1 MNDINVRKSA
11 DSQTILDEI
20 SRRLFHLPPEL
31 QKVASHI
38 LENPNEVGVDSARGL
53 ARAAGVK
60 PNSVVRFARELGFD
74 GHDHLRRVFQDEI
87 RQGPTVFHDR
97 ARWLQERTEESGTEG
112 LFADMASS
120 AIVNVENSFAGTSAT
135 AMQAAACAICSAR
148 STYILG
154 VGINHT
160 IASNFAYLADMAVGN
175 VIAVPRGG
183 NLAID
188 DVARAGPQD
197 VLIAMTFK
205 PYRVEVVDAVEFAR
219 ARNVTV
225 IGISDSPAS
234 PIVVGSD
241 HSFVVHSDS
250 PQFFTST
257 FSTLALLESLM
268 GFVVAEAGD
277 DVVSNI
283 RQFIDRRHELGLYK
297 DDPIG
302 P

>member
-1 MNDINVRKSA
+1 MNDINVQNSTS
-11 DSQTILDEI
+11 SQAILEEI
-20 SRRLFHLPPEL
+20 ARRLFQLPTEL
-31 QKVASHI
+31 QKVASYV
-38 LENPNEVGVDSARGL
+38 LEKPNEVGVDSARGL

-60 PNSVVRFARELGFD
+60 PNSVVRFARELGFGGYD
-74 GHDHLRRVFQDEI
+74 DLRRVFKDEM
-87 RQGPTVFHDR
+87 RQGPTLFHDR
-97 ARWLQERTEESGTEG
+97 ARGLQERTEKTGPETI
-112 LFADMASS
+112 FADMASS
-120 AIVNVENSFAGTSAT
+120 AIGNVESSFASTNAA
-135 AMQAAACAICSAR
+135 AMQAAARTICLAR
-148 STYILG
+148 TTYVLG

-160 IASNFAYLADMAVGN
+160 IASNFAYLADMAVGDT
-175 VIAVPRGG
+175 IAVPRGG

-205 PYRVEVVDAVEFAR
+205 PYRVEVVEAVEFAR
-219 ARNVTV
+219 ARDVAV

-241 HSFVVHSDS
+241 HSFVVHTDS

-257 FSTLALLESLM
+257 SSTLALLESLM

-297 DDPIG
+297 DDPISG
-302 P
+302 